1 MGYYAKLNTN
11 SKPMKEKTSYAVLYV
26 FRPRRSDFGE
36 PELAVKEM
44 KDGKMIED
52 APPLKFVTAMQIVAI
67 GGLTNLLCDAAEA
80 WLKANM
86 GAYFDGI
93 RTTGNIAAGAADV
106 GRALE
111 ESLGILD
118 KKQLH
123 ERYILH
129 VRAYFGK
136 VMNDHRGILGI
147 RKGNIEWT
155 KLEEGKDAEAMTNK
169 VHKATTKYGK
179 WSVRQ
184 MLRSVEIISALTEFA
199 PVGAIANTVMLFQT
213 MMADH
218 EEEIHVHHKALDWN
232 NADVTKACTLVAN
245 PLHGLDGNGHIA
257 NPVHVPHMIA
267 YAIGELTTLATAE
280 GGATAQLTDAT
291 A

>member
-155 KLEEGKDAEAMTNK
+155 KLEEGKDAEAITTK
-169 VHKATTKYGK
+169 VHKATTKYDK
-179 WSVRQ
+179 WFVRQ
-184 MLRSVEIISALTEFA
+184 MLRSVETISMLTEFA
-199 PVGAIANTVMLFQT
+199 LVGTIENTVTFSRT

-218 EEEIHVHHKALDWN
+218 EEEILVHHKTPDWN
-232 NADVTKACTLVAN
+232 NADVAKAYTLVAN
-245 PLHGLDGNGHIA
+245 PLHGLADNGHIA
-257 NPVHVPHMIA
+257 HPVHVPHMIA
-267 YAIGELTTLATAE
+267 YAIMCGT
-280 GGATAQLTDAT
+280 
-291 A
+291 